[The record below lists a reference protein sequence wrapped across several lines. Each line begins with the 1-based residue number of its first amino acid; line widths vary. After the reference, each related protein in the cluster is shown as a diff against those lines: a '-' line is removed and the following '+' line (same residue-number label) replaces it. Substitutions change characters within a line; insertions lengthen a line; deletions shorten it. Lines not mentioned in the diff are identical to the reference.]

1 VNAPIHSFPIPPGAT
16 VVFNSSCRKQVGLLL
31 GPVTPS
37 RAMAFYRTVL
47 PRAGY
52 EITGDISSDGQNMME
67 IEITGHG
74 YTGQVAAFLDMGK
87 AIVPGEPS
95 PDAGMPSEWVKN
107 VVEVTLSLP
116 GTPDSYNC
124 PG

>member
-1 VNAPIHSFPIPPGAT
+1 VSAPLRTFPIPPGAT
-16 VVFNSSCRKQVGLLL
+16 VQFNGSCPKQVDLLL

-47 PRAGY
+47 PRTGY
-52 EITGDISSDGQNMME
+52 KITGDISSDGQNMME
-67 IEITGHG
+67 IQITGHT
-74 YTGQVAAFLDMGK
+74 YTGQVAAFSDMGK

-116 GTPDSYNC
+116 GTPDSYSC